1 MKADRRPR
9 TKDGGRKVPVKRI
22 AFMVNRGKPLA
33 ARLVPELVD
42 WTRTAGHVPLLS
54 AGTAKLLRIEAECS
68 PAAKLAEKAD
78 LVVACGGDGTLLR
91 AARLVGAKSVPIM
104 GVNLGA
110 LGFLTEF
117 SAEEALAG
125 LEEFCRGTHAEERR
139 MALACSYGRKSGFVL
154 NDIAVNMGPA
164 SRAIELVASSGG
176 VLVTRFVGDG
186 VVVAT
191 PTGST
196 AYSLAAGGPVV
207 YPTIETVL
215 LTPLS
220 PHALAS
226 RPMILP
232 ADAKVE
238 LELSKRSE
246 EAVLNL
252 DGQERWR
259 IKPGRPIRI
268 SRAGFKIRLVT
279 PKDKTYF
286 RILRDKLKWTGSQL
300 GQS

>member
-1 MKADRRPR
+1 MSKNS
-9 TKDGGRKVPVKRI
+9 KRI

-33 ARLVPELVD
+33 TKLVPELVH
-42 WTRTAGHVPLLS
+42 WLRAAGHVPLLS
-54 AGTAKLLRIEAECS
+54 TGTAKLLRVKAECS
-68 PAAKLAEKAD
+68 PAARLAVKAD
-78 LVVACGGDGTLLR
+78 LVVACGGDGTMLR
-91 AARLVGAKSVPIM
+91 AARLVGSRDVPVM
-104 GVNLGA
+104 GVNLGG

-117 SAEEALAG
+117 SADEAQAG
-125 LEEFCRGTHAEERR
+125 IEDFCRGTHTEERR
-139 MALACSYGRKSGFVL
+139 MVLACRYGHKSGFAL

-164 SRAIELVASSGG
+164 NRAIELVAGSGG

-207 YPTIETVL
+207 YPTMQAIL

-232 ADAKVE
+232 PDAKVE
-238 LELSKRSE
+238 LELSRRSE
-246 EAVLNL
+246 SAILNL
-252 DGQERWR
+252 DGQERWMIR
-259 IKPGRPIRI
+259 PGRPIRI
-268 SRAGFKIRLVT
+268 SRAGFTIRLVT
-279 PKDKTYF
+279 PKGKTYF
-286 RILRDKLKWTGSQL
+286 QILRDKLKWTGSQR
-300 GQS
+300 

>member
-1 MKADRRPR
+1 MKTATIVRSR
-9 TKDGGRKVPVKRI
+9 KRI
-22 AFMVNRGKPLA
+22 AFMVNRDKPLA
-33 ARLVPELVD
+33 TQLVPKLVR
-42 WTRTAGHVPLLS
+42 WVRAAGHVPLLS
-54 AGTAKLLRIEAECS
+54 TGTAKLLRVKAECS
-68 PAAKLAEKAD
+68 PAAKLAERAD
-78 LVVACGGDGTLLR
+78 LIVACGGDGTLLR
-91 AARLVGAKSVPIM
+91 AARLVGSRDVPIM

-117 SAEEALAG
+117 SADEARSG
-125 LEEFCRGTHAEERR
+125 IDSFCRGSHTEERR
-139 MALACSYGRKSGFVL
+139 MVLECCHGRKSAFVL

-164 SRAIELVASSGG
+164 NRAIELVANCGG

-207 YPTIETVL
+207 YPTMDAIL

-226 RPMILP
+226 RPLILP
-232 ADAKVE
+232 ADAEIE
-238 LELSKRSE
+238 LELSRRSE
-246 EAVLNL
+246 SAALNL
-252 DGQERWR
+252 DGQERWTMR
-259 IKPGRPIRI
+259 PGLPLRVR
-268 SRAGFKIRLVT
+268 RAGFGIRLVT

-286 RILRDKLKWTGSQL
+286 QILRDKLKWTGSQR
-300 GQS
+300 

>member
-1 MKADRRPR
+1 
-9 TKDGGRKVPVKRI
+9 
-22 AFMVNRGKPLA
+22 
-33 ARLVPELVD
+33 
-42 WTRTAGHVPLLS
+42 
-54 AGTAKLLRIEAECS
+54 
-68 PAAKLAEKAD
+68 
-78 LVVACGGDGTLLR
+78 
-91 AARLVGAKSVPIM
+91 M
-104 GVNLGA
+104 GVNLGG

-117 SAEEALAG
+117 SAEEAQAG
-125 LEEFCRGTHAEERR
+125 IEDFCRGTHAEERR
-139 MALACSYGRKSGFVL
+139 MVLVCSYGRKSGFAL

-164 SRAIELVASSGG
+164 NRAIELVATSGG

-196 AYSLAAGGPVV
+196 GYSLAAGGPVV
-207 YPTIETVL
+207 FPTMDAIL

-232 ADAKVE
+232 GSAKVE

-246 EAVLNL
+246 SAVLNL
-252 DGQERWR
+252 DGQERWT
-259 IKPGRPIRI
+259 IKPEQPIRI
-268 SRAGFKIRLVT
+268 GRAGFTIRLVT

-286 RILRDKLKWTGSQL
+286 QILRDKLKWTGSQR
-300 GQS
+300 

>member
-1 MKADRRPR
+1 MSRN
-9 TKDGGRKVPVKRI
+9 RKRV
-22 AFMVNRGKPLA
+22 AFMVNRDKPLA
-33 ARLVPELVD
+33 AKLLPELEH
-42 WTRTAGHVPLLS
+42 WLRAAGHEPLLVNHRMTRQS
-54 AGTAKLLRIEAECS
+54 AIENRQS
-68 PAAKLAEKAD
+68 KMVEKAD

-91 AARLVGAKSVPIM
+91 AARLVGSRDVPIM

-117 SAEEALAG
+117 SAEEALSG
-125 LEEFCRGTHAEERR
+125 IEDFCQGTHAEERR
-139 MALACSYGRKSGFVL
+139 MVLACTYGRKSGFAL

-164 SRAIELVASSGG
+164 GRAIELVAGCGG
-176 VLVTRFVGDG
+176 ALVTRYVGDG

-207 YPTIETVL
+207 FPTMQAIL

-232 ADAKVE
+232 PDAKIT
-238 LELSKRSE
+238 LELSRRSE
-246 EAVLNL
+246 TAPLSL
-252 DGQERWR
+252 DGQERWTVR
-259 IKPGRPIRI
+259 PGRPISI
-268 SRAGFKIRLVT
+268 SRAGFTIRLVT
-279 PKDKTYF
+279 PKGKTYF
-286 RILRDKLKWTGSQL
+286 QILRDKLKWTGSQR
-300 GQS
+300 

>member
-1 MKADRRPR
+1 MSKNS
-9 TKDGGRKVPVKRI
+9 KRI

-33 ARLVPELVD
+33 TKLVPELVR
-42 WTRTAGHVPLLS
+42 WLRAAGHLPLLS
-54 AGTAKLLRIEAECS
+54 TGTAKLLRVTAECS

-78 LVVACGGDGTLLR
+78 LVVACGGDGTMLR
-91 AARLVGAKSVPIM
+91 AARLVGSRDVPIM
-104 GVNLGA
+104 GVNLGG

-117 SAEEALAG
+117 SVEEAQAG
-125 LEEFCRGTHAEERR
+125 IEDFCRGTHAEERR
-139 MALACSYGRKSGFVL
+139 MVLVCRYGRKSAFVL
-154 NDIAVNMGPA
+154 NDIAVNMGTA
-164 SRAIELVASSGG
+164 NRAIELVASSGG

-196 AYSLAAGGPVV
+196 GYSLAAGGPVV
-207 YPTIETVL
+207 FPTMDAIL

-232 ADAKVE
+232 GSAKVE
-238 LELSKRSE
+238 LELSRRSE
-246 EAVLNL
+246 SAVLNL
-252 DGQERWR
+252 DGQERWT
-259 IKPGRPIRI
+259 IKPEQPIRI
-268 SRAGFKIRLVT
+268 CRAGFTIRLVT

-286 RILRDKLKWTGSQL
+286 QILRDKLKWTGSQMKQ
-300 GQS
+300 G

>member
-1 MKADRRPR
+1 MSRNS
-9 TKDGGRKVPVKRI
+9 KRI

-33 ARLVPELVD
+33 TRLVPDLVR
-42 WTRTAGHVPLLS
+42 WLRAAGHVPLLS
-54 AGTAKLLRIEAECS
+54 TGTAKLLRVRAECS

-91 AARLVGAKSVPIM
+91 AARLVGSQDVPIM
-104 GVNLGA
+104 GVNLGG

-117 SAEEALAG
+117 SAEEAKAG
-125 LEEFCRGTHAEERR
+125 IEDFCRGTHVEERR
-139 MALACSYGRKSGFVL
+139 MVLVCSYGRKSGFAL
-154 NDIAVNMGPA
+154 NDIAVNMGTPN
-164 SRAIELVASSGG
+164 RAIELVASSGG
-176 VLVTRFVGDG
+176 VLVTRFNGDG

-207 YPTIETVL
+207 FPTMDAIL

-232 ADAKVE
+232 GSAQVE

-246 EAVLNL
+246 SAVLNL
-252 DGQERWR
+252 DGQERWT
-259 IKPGRPIRI
+259 ILSGKTIRI
-268 SRAGFKIRLVT
+268 SRAAFTIRLVT

-286 RILRDKLKWTGSQL
+286 QILRDKLKWTGSQR
-300 GQS
+300 

>member
-1 MKADRRPR
+1 MR
-9 TKDGGRKVPVKRI
+9 TETPTRGRKRI
-22 AFMVNRGKPLA
+22 AFMVNRDKPLA
-33 ARLVPELVD
+33 TRLVPGLVR
-42 WTRTAGHVPLLS
+42 WLRAFGHVPLLS
-54 AGTAKLLRIEAECS
+54 TGTAKLLRVTAECS
-68 PAAKLAEKAD
+68 PAARLAERAD

-91 AARLVGAKSVPIM
+91 AARLVGSRDVPIM

-117 SAEEALAG
+117 SADEAQAG
-125 LEEFCRGTHAEERR
+125 IEDFCRGTHTEERR
-139 MALACSYGRKSGFVL
+139 MVLACRHGRKSAFAL

-164 SRAIELVASSGG
+164 NRAIELVACSGG

-207 YPTIETVL
+207 YPTMQAIL

-232 ADAKVE
+232 PDAKVE
-238 LELSKRSE
+238 LELSKRSDS
-246 EAVLNL
+246 AVLNL
-252 DGQERWR
+252 DGQERWTMR
-259 IKPGRPIRI
+259 PGRPLHI
-268 SRAGFKIRLVT
+268 SRAGFTIRLVT
-279 PKDKTYF
+279 PKGKTYF
-286 RILRDKLKWTGSQL
+286 QILRDKLKWTGSQL
-300 GQS
+300 RQE

>member
-1 MKADRRPR
+1 MR
-9 TKDGGRKVPVKRI
+9 TETRTRSRKRI
-22 AFMVNRGKPLA
+22 AFIVNRGKPLA
-33 ARLVPELVD
+33 AKLVPELVR
-42 WTRTAGHVPLLS
+42 WLRASGQVPLLS
-54 AGTAKLLRIEAECS
+54 TGTAKLLRVAAECS
-68 PAAKLAEKAD
+68 PAARLAERAD

-91 AARLVGAKSVPIM
+91 AARLVGSRDVPIM

-117 SAEEALAG
+117 SADEAQAG
-125 LEEFCRGTHAEERR
+125 IEDFCRGTHTEERR
-139 MALACSYGRKSGFVL
+139 MVLACRYGRKSAFAL

-164 SRAIELVASSGG
+164 NRAIELVASSGG
-176 VLVTRFVGDG
+176 GLVTRFVGDG

-207 YPTIETVL
+207 YPTMQAIL
-215 LTPLS
+215 LTPLA

-238 LELSKRSE
+238 LELSRRSE
-246 EAVLNL
+246 SAVLIL
-252 DGQERWR
+252 DGQERWTMR
-259 IKPGRPIRI
+259 PGPPLHV
-268 SRAGFKIRLVT
+268 SRAGFTIRLVT
-279 PKDKTYF
+279 PKGKTYF
-286 RILRDKLKWTGSQL
+286 QILRDKLKWTGSQH
-300 GQS
+300 

>member
-1 MKADRRPR
+1 MSSNS
-9 TKDGGRKVPVKRI
+9 KRI
-22 AFMVNRGKPLA
+22 GFMVNRDKPLA
-33 ARLVPELVD
+33 TKLVPDLVR
-42 WTRTAGHVPLLS
+42 WLRAAGHVPLLS
-54 AGTAKLLRIEAECS
+54 AGTAKLLRVTAECG

-91 AARLVGAKSVPIM
+91 AARLVGSRDVPIM
-104 GVNLGA
+104 GVNLGG

-117 SAEEALAG
+117 STAEAQAG
-125 LEEFCRGTHAEERR
+125 IEDFCRGAHSEERR
-139 MALACSYGRKSGFVL
+139 MVLACRYGRKSGFAL
-154 NDIAVNMGPA
+154 NDIAVNMGTA
-164 SRAIELVASSGG
+164 NRAIELVASSGG
-176 VLVTRFVGDG
+176 VLVTRYIGDG

-207 YPTIETVL
+207 YPTMQAIL

-232 ADAKVE
+232 PDAKVE
-238 LELSKRSE
+238 LELSRRSE
-246 EAVLNL
+246 SAILNL
-252 DGQERWR
+252 DGQERWIVR
-259 IKPGRPIRI
+259 PGRPLHI
-268 SRAGFKIRLVT
+268 SRADFTIRLVT

-286 RILRDKLKWTGSQL
+286 QILRDKLKWTGSQR
-300 GQS
+300 

>member
-1 MKADRRPR
+1 MRTETWTRDR
-9 TKDGGRKVPVKRI
+9 KRI

-33 ARLVPELVD
+33 TKLVPELVR
-42 WTRTAGHVPLLS
+42 WLRAAGHVPLLS
-54 AGTAKLLRIEAECS
+54 TGTAKLLRVTAECS
-68 PAAKLAEKAD
+68 PAAKLAERAD
-78 LVVACGGDGTLLR
+78 LVVACGGDGTMLR
-91 AARLVGAKSVPIM
+91 AARLVGSRDVPIM
-104 GVNLGA
+104 GVNLGG

-117 SAEEALAG
+117 SVEEAQAG
-125 LEEFCRGTHAEERR
+125 IEDFCRGTHAEERR
-139 MALACSYGRKSGFVL
+139 MVLVCSYGRKSGFAL
-154 NDIAVNMGPA
+154 NDIAVNMGTA
-164 SRAIELVASSGG
+164 NRAIELVASSGG
-176 VLVTRFVGDG
+176 VLVTRFNGDG

-207 YPTIETVL
+207 FPTMHAIL

-232 ADAKVE
+232 GDAKVE

-246 EAVLNL
+246 SAVLNL
-252 DGQERWR
+252 DGQERWT
-259 IKPGRPIRI
+259 ILPGKTIRI
-268 SRAGFKIRLVT
+268 SRAGFTIRLVT

-286 RILRDKLKWTGSQL
+286 QILRDKLKWTGSQR
-300 GQS
+300 

>member
-1 MKADRRPR
+1 MSTAAGAR
-9 TKDGGRKVPVKRI
+9 GRKRI

-33 ARLVPELVD
+33 AKLVPQLVR
-42 WTRTAGHVPLLS
+42 WLRAAGHEPLLS
-54 AGTAKLLRIEAECS
+54 TGTAKLLRLGVRSC
-68 PAAKLAEKAD
+68 PAAGLARRTD
-78 LVVACGGDGTLLR
+78 LVVACGGDGTMLR
-91 AARLVGAKSVPIM
+91 AARLVGSRDVPIM
-104 GVNLGA
+104 GVNLGG

-117 SAEEALAG
+117 SVDEAQAG
-125 LEEFCRGTHAEERR
+125 IEDFCRGSHTEERR
-139 MALACSYGRKSGFVL
+139 MVLDCGYGRKRGFAL

-164 SRAIELVASSGG
+164 NRAIELVASSGG

-186 VVVAT
+186 LVVAT

-207 YPTIETVL
+207 YPTMDAIL

-232 ADAKVE
+232 ADARVE
-238 LELSKRSE
+238 LELSRRSE
-246 EAVLNL
+246 SAVLNL
-252 DGQERWR
+252 DGQERWTIR
-259 IKPGRPIRI
+259 PGKPIRI
-268 SRAGFKIRLVT
+268 SRAGFTIRLVT

-286 RILRDKLKWTGSQL
+286 QILRDKLKWTGSQR
-300 GQS
+300 

>member
-1 MKADRRPR
+1 MKAGNVTR
-9 TKDGGRKVPVKRI
+9 GRKRI

-33 ARLVPELVD
+33 ADLVPKLAGWV
-42 WTRTAGHVPLLS
+42 RAAGHIPLLS
-54 AGTAKLLRIEAECS
+54 AGTARLLHIQAECR
-68 PAAKLAEKAD
+68 PAAKLAERAD

-91 AARLVGAKSVPIM
+91 AARLVGNRDVPIM

-117 SAEEALAG
+117 SAEEAQAG
-125 LEEFCRGTHAEERR
+125 IEAFCLGTHTEERR
-139 MALACSYGRKSGFVL
+139 MVLACGYGCKSGFAL
-154 NDIAVNMGPA
+154 NDIAVSMGTA

-207 YPTIETVL
+207 YPTMAAIL

-238 LELSKRSE
+238 LELSRRSE
-246 EAVLNL
+246 SAVLNL
-252 DGQERWR
+252 DGQERWTIR
-259 IKPGRPIRI
+259 PARPIRI
-268 SRAGFKIRLVT
+268 SRAGFTIRLVT
-279 PKDKTYF
+279 PKGKTYF
-286 RILRDKLKWTGSQL
+286 QILRDKLKWTGSQL
-300 GQS
+300 GHG

>member
-1 MKADRRPR
+1 MPKDR
-9 TKDGGRKVPVKRI
+9 KRI
-22 AFMVNRGKPLA
+22 AFLVNRDKPLA
-33 ARLVPELVD
+33 SRLVPELV
-42 WTRTAGHVPLLS
+42 RQVRAAGHIPLLS
-54 AGTAKLLRIEAECS
+54 AGTAKLLRIEAQCS
-68 PAAKLAEKAD
+68 TAQRLAERAD

-91 AARLVGAKSVPIM
+91 AARLVGRRDAPIM
-104 GVNLGA
+104 GVNLGG

-117 SAEEALAG
+117 SSEEALAG
-125 LEEFCRGTHAEERR
+125 IEAFCRGTHTEERR
-139 MALACSYGRKSGFVL
+139 MVLACRYERKSGFAL
-154 NDIAVNMGPA
+154 NDIAINMGRA
-164 SRAIELVASSGG
+164 GRAIELVAGCGG

-207 YPTIETVL
+207 YPTMEAIL

-226 RPMILP
+226 RPMLLS
-232 ADAKVE
+232 ADARVE

-246 EAVLNL
+246 SAVLNL
-252 DGQERWR
+252 DGQERWLIR
-259 IKPGRPIRI
+259 PGRAIRI
-268 SRAGFKIRLVT
+268 SRADFTIRLVT

-286 RILRDKLKWTGSQL
+286 EILRDKLKWTGSQR
-300 GQS
+300 